1 MFFEIT
7 TFEHDFV
14 HGLYRLLLIKFWNP
28 PPPFFFNN
36 GFIILELSSICTS
49 MCLYVLL
56 NSSVCHTQLANRVGV
71 GFLALFS
78 FH

>member
-1 MFFEIT
+1 
-7 TFEHDFV
+7 
-14 HGLYRLLLIKFWNP
+14 
-28 PPPFFFNN
+28 
-36 GFIILELSSICTS
+36 LELSSICTS